1 MEDIVLNTDLKS
13 LKLFKKGK
21 VRDIY
26 DLDDKLLIVATD
38 RISAFDVV
46 IPNGIPQSP
55 MASPKRAGS
64 SPPSPSSGLIFART
78 LLPTTLYHSDLPFS
92 LSRKGSF

>member
-1 MEDIVLNTDLKS
+1 MKDIVLDTNLKS
-13 LKLFKKGK
+13 VNLFKKGK

-38 RISAFDVV
+38 RAE
-46 IPNGIPQSP
+46 
-55 MASPKRAGS
+55 S
-64 SPPSPSSGLIFART
+64 SLPFPFSGLIFART
-78 LLPTTLYHSDLPFS
+78 SLPTTFYRSGLPFS